1 MLKLES
7 IESSIFEELSNSI
20 IYFQYGINIISTGLN
35 QEGKPIKC
43 PIDAIGTIK
52 NDDKTEF
59 VNREEHMKECLEK
72 RNGFIG
78 LGVSNLAALE
88 IVDDKFRIIVSGDTG
103 FAEKCYFDENGN
115 YIRKKLEIKEEY
127 TDLNELIEK

>member
-20 IYFQYGINIISTGLN
+20 IYFQYRINIISTGLN
-35 QEGKPIKC
+35 REGKPIKC

-59 VNREEHMKECLEK
+59 V
-72 RNGFIG
+72 FIEATTTQVNS
-78 LGVSNLAALE
+78 LKDKWLSKS
-88 IVDDKFRIIVSGDTG
+88 DDKPGDIIKTYKKAKEFFNLNKNSSWECPKTLK
-103 FAEKCYFDENGN
+103 FFSFFILIQTFIKFIYF
-115 YIRKKLEIKEEY
+115 I
-127 TDLNELIEK
+127 

>member
-35 QEGKPIKC
+35 REGKPIKC

-52 NDDKTEF
+52 NDDKLSLYLLKQLQ
-59 VNREEHMKECLEK
+59 H
-72 RNGFIG
+72 
-78 LGVSNLAALE
+78 
-88 IVDDKFRIIVSGDTG
+88 
-103 FAEKCYFDENGN
+103 
-115 YIRKKLEIKEEY
+115 KLI
-127 TDLNELIEK
+127 D